1 MNVVK
6 SVFRVVSEVVFPKP
20 PLPPL
25 LGRWCR
31 IGTHEYCDPHLK
43 SDLANTDNSSCII
56 KESIRAEAARHR
68 PTSNKD

>member
-1 MNVVK
+1 MNLANRA
-6 SVFRVVSEVVFPKP
+6 FRAVSDIFFPKP

-31 IGTHEYCDPHLK
+31 IGTHEFCNPDLK
-43 SDLANTDNSSCII
+43 ADLANTDNSSCII
-56 KESIRAEAARHR
+56 KESIRAEAARPR